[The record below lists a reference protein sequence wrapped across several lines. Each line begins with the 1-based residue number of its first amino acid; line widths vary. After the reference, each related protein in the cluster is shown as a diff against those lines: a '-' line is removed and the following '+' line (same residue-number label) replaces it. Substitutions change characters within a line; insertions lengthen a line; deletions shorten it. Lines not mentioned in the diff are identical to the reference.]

1 MSYNKSMAI
10 ENLNSYEKITYSSNQ
25 ISVFLFDLL
34 CALNKIKS
42 IDTIKNVYINN
53 SNEKLEIYVTYEKE
67 NFEVEEAINKYILDW
82 ENDYAYFPEI
92 FVFPLDM
99 VEDEASVIPKG
110 AMVI

>member
-1 MSYNKSMAI
+1 MAI
-10 ENLNSYEKITYSSNQ
+10 DNLNSYEKITYSSNQ

-82 ENDYAYFPEI
+82 ENDYAYFPE
-92 FVFPLDM
+92 VFIYPLDM
-99 VEDEASVIPKG
+99 IESENLVLPEGVI
-110 AMVI
+110 AI